1 MSVLVAPEVVE
12 RFVAARGRRAEQ
24 ELHDAVQRAEAHLSV
39 LFGALGAGEEPDFVI
54 DATVLDIEGVGAIK
68 PPQLATVLL
77 SVALR
82 LAAARSVPTV
92 DDDARLTRRSRP
104 GVAEVAGAE
113 LAGLPQSEVIVSY
126 VPHGSIVRGSTEV
139 AIDEMLAVE
148 NRIADAID
156 SYRGAAIVDKSGWE
170 WRVRIP

>member
-1 MSVLVAPEVVE
+1 
-12 RFVAARGRRAEQ
+12 
-24 ELHDAVQRAEAHLSV
+24 
-39 LFGALGAGEEPDFVI
+39 
-54 DATVLDIEGVGAIK
+54 
-68 PPQLATVLL
+68 
-77 SVALR
+77 
-82 LAAARSVPTV
+82 
-92 DDDARLTRRSRP
+92 
-104 GVAEVAGAE
+104 
-113 LAGLPQSEVIVSY
+113 VSY